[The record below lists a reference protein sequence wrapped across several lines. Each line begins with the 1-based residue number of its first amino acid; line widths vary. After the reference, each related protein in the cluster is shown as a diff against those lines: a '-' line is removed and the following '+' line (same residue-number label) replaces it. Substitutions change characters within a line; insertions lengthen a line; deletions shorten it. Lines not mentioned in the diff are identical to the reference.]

1 MRVYF
6 DNAAS
11 TKVSPSVI
19 EVMKK
24 TMEEDYANPS
34 ARHVMGVEA
43 ENYYKEAAQAVSKT
57 LKVNPKEIV
66 FTSGGTESN
75 NMALIGAAR
84 AYQRSGR
91 HIISTSIE
99 HPAVYEPLAYLKEE
113 GFEIS
118 ILPVDSLGH
127 ISLEELKNTIRKDTV
142 LISAMLVNNEMGAV
156 EPVDEIAALIKSIN
170 PQIIF
175 HVDAIQAY
183 GKYRIYPKKS
193 GIDLLSVSGH
203 KLHAPKGVGFLYVN
217 EKIKIKPVVFGGGQ
231 QRGLRSGTLNI
242 PGIAGMGK
250 AASEAYED
258 FDNKVKKVA
267 EIKDYIISELEN
279 TEGVSINSQ
288 RGLLSAPHVLS
299 VTVKGIR
306 GEVLLHAL
314 EAEGIYVASGSACSS
329 NHPGISGTLKGIG
342 LTDEAAASTIRLSFS
357 EYNTMHEADYF
368 LERLNEMLPVLR
380 RFK

>member
-91 HIISTSIE
+91 HIISTLIE

-231 QRGLRSGTLNI
+231 QGGLRSGTLNI

>member
-118 ILPVDSLGH
+118 ILPVDSLGR

-250 AASEAYED
+250 AASEAYEN

-267 EIKDYIISELEN
+267 EIKDHIISGLEN

>member
-99 HPAVYEPLAYLKEE
+99 HPAVHEPLAYLKEE

>member
-1 MRVYF
+1 MLFR
-6 DNAAS
+6 S
-11 TKVSPSVI
+11 S
-19 EVMKK
+19 
-24 TMEEDYANPS
+24 
-34 ARHVMGVEA
+34 
-43 ENYYKEAAQAVSKT
+43 
-57 LKVNPKEIV
+57 
-66 FTSGGTESN
+66 
-75 NMALIGAAR
+75 R

-329 NHPGISGTLKGIG
+329 NHPGISGT
-342 LTDEAAASTIRLSFS
+342 
-357 EYNTMHEADYF
+357 
-368 LERLNEMLPVLR
+368 
-380 RFK
+380 

>member
-99 HPAVYEPLAYLKEE
+99 HPA
-113 GFEIS
+113 
-118 ILPVDSLGH
+118 
-127 ISLEELKNTIRKDTV
+127 IRTPR
-142 LISAMLVNNEMGAV
+142 A
-156 EPVDEIAALIKSIN
+156 
-170 PQIIF
+170 
-175 HVDAIQAY
+175 
-183 GKYRIYPKKS
+183 
-193 GIDLLSVSGH
+193 
-203 KLHAPKGVGFLYVN
+203 
-217 EKIKIKPVVFGGGQ
+217 
-231 QRGLRSGTLNI
+231 
-242 PGIAGMGK
+242 
-250 AASEAYED
+250 
-258 FDNKVKKVA
+258 
-267 EIKDYIISELEN
+267 
-279 TEGVSINSQ
+279 
-288 RGLLSAPHVLS
+288 
-299 VTVKGIR
+299 
-306 GEVLLHAL
+306 
-314 EAEGIYVASGSACSS
+314 
-329 NHPGISGTLKGIG
+329 
-342 LTDEAAASTIRLSFS
+342 
-357 EYNTMHEADYF
+357 
-368 LERLNEMLPVLR
+368 
-380 RFK
+380 

>member
-306 GEVLLHAL
+306 GEALLHAL

>member
-91 HIISTSIE
+91 HIISTLIE

>member
-217 EKIKIKPVVFGGGQ
+217 EKIKIKPVVVGGGQ
-231 QRGLRSGTLNI
+231 QWGLRSGTLNI

-250 AASEAYED
+250 AASEAYEN

-267 EIKDYIISELEN
+267 EINDHIISGLEN
-279 TEGVSINSQ
+279 TVGVSINSQ

>member
-84 AYQRSGR
+84 VYQRSGR

-250 AASEAYED
+250 AASEAYEN

-267 EIKDYIISELEN
+267 EIKDHIISGLEN

>member
-1 MRVYF
+1 M
-6 DNAAS
+6 
-11 TKVSPSVI
+11 
-19 EVMKK
+19 
-24 TMEEDYANPS
+24 
-34 ARHVMGVEA
+34 
-43 ENYYKEAAQAVSKT
+43 
-57 LKVNPKEIV
+57 
-66 FTSGGTESN
+66 
-75 NMALIGAAR
+75 
-84 AYQRSGR
+84 
-91 HIISTSIE
+91 
-99 HPAVYEPLAYLKEE
+99 
-113 GFEIS
+113 
-118 ILPVDSLGH
+118 
-127 ISLEELKNTIRKDTV
+127 
-142 LISAMLVNNEMGAV
+142 
-156 EPVDEIAALIKSIN
+156 
-170 PQIIF
+170 
-175 HVDAIQAY
+175 
-183 GKYRIYPKKS
+183 
-193 GIDLLSVSGH
+193 
-203 KLHAPKGVGFLYVN
+203 
-217 EKIKIKPVVFGGGQ
+217 
-231 QRGLRSGTLNI
+231 RSGTLNI

>member
-231 QRGLRSGTLNI
+231 QGGLRSGTLNI